1 MYNSH
6 NTKGLKLML
15 DFVWARVI
23 YVSKYLNTVFKIRLM
38 LCVTLVTKLNLHL
51 IFSFTVL
58 CSQMKE
64 ELSLVLYVM

>member
-38 LCVTLVTKLNLHL
+38 LCVTLVAKLNLHL